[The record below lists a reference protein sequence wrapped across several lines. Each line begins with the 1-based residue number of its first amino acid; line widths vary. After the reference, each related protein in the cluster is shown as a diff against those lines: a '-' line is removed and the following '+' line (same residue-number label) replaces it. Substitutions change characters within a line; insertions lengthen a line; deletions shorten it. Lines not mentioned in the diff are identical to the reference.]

1 MKRIVLIVTALG
13 FVLAACSAG
22 TTPVTP
28 TQAVDTPTAVPTN
41 THLPSPTTPPAA
53 TETLAPTA
61 TVVAASPTTTAD
73 PCDGPL
79 FANPVGAA
87 DAGKIDNGASI
98 YILNTTNAP
107 VTVSLYLSKNQYGQ
121 CGSVSYSLSPHQSVS
136 VVNQLPY
143 GCYYA
148 SAYVNDPRKPSRA
161 SGGPACITGPD
172 RTTFSVA
179 ADKIK
184 ITGP

>member
-1 MKRIVLIVTALG
+1 LKRIVLVVIALVFALTACG
-13 FVLAACSAG
+13 AKS
-22 TTPVTP
+22 TPVVP
-28 TQAVDTPTAVPTN
+28 TQVVDTSTPEPTN
-41 THLPSPTTPPAA
+41 TPLPSATPPPTA
-53 TETLAPTA
+53 TETPIPTA
-61 TVVAASPTTTAD
+61 TIIEASPTATTD

-79 FANPVGAA
+79 LANPVGAA

-98 YILNTTNAP
+98 YILNTTNVP
-107 VTVSLYLSKNQYGQ
+107 VTVSLYLSKNNFGQ
-121 CGSVSYSLSPHQSVS
+121 CGSVSYVLPPHGSVS

-148 SAYVNDPRKPSRA
+148 SAYVNDPKKPSRA

-179 ADKIK
+179 ANRIK